1 MKNTLVQSCDILV
14 ECSIGI
20 MAQFRIPSPV
30 RKKHPHSMVPVRC
43 AFIPYETMVSGV
55 FETMGMGFT
64 ALIIGEYP
72 PVAMV
77 SVNINE

>member
-1 MKNTLVQSCDILV
+1 
-14 ECSIGI
+14 
-20 MAQFRIPSPV
+20 
-30 RKKHPHSMVPVRC
+30 MVPVRC

-77 SVNINE
+77 SVNINEWLKTDPFFKISLKIDGIRSTEKSA